1 MDVPVDTTKL
11 QASIPK
17 QVIFRPQAWM
27 TPFVVVIGFQQVLSD
42 GLGLFL
48 VRVQTLGLFLSTLVA
63 GPMRV
68 FGGKAAV
75 LQAFAHVVHIALH
88 RNRFETFE
96 RQIGN
101 LQELQIKSIAKLIA
115 LFGGFS

>member
-1 MDVPVDTTKL
+1 
-11 QASIPK
+11 
-17 QVIFRPQAWM
+17 M

-48 VRVQTLGLFLSTLVA
+48 VRMQTLRLFFSALVA

-68 FGGKAAV
+68 LGGKAAV
-75 LQAFAHVVHIALH
+75 FQAFAHVVHIAFH
-88 RNRFETFE
+88 RNGFKAFE

-101 LQELQIKSIAKLIA
+101 LQQFQIKSIAKLIA